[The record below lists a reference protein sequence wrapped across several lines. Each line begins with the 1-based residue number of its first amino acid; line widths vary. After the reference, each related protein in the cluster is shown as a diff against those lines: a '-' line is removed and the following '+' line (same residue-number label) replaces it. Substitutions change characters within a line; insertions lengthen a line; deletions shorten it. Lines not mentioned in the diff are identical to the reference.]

1 MLKNSPE
8 ATHLLS
14 EDKWMQRINYKRD
27 KQRIK
32 TKDKKEER
40 MATGG
45 VFDKYTTENIIKLQT
60 KGLITEFVGIISA
73 GKEANVY
80 FARGVDEIPLAVKI
94 YKIDPQNTKWMKN
107 YIIGDP
113 RFKKIGSSTHKI
125 IYTWSKKEYKNL
137 RQLKRHNIRV
147 PEPFYCVDNVLV
159 MEYIGDTNG
168 TPAPRL
174 KDVEEFSHPDLL
186 LKKILAYI
194 RTMYLDA
201 HLVHGDLSE
210 YNILLWQ
217 DEIIIIDVSQG
228 VSTYHINA
236 PVYLKRDLINVLKFF
251 SQYLP
256 SSEMED
262 VDTVFGAIMR
272 DFHTQ

>member
-1 MLKNSPE
+1 MV
-8 ATHLLS
+8 
-14 EDKWMQRINYKRD
+14 EDKLVDRLDQKKD

-32 TKDKKEER
+32 KKRKKEER

-45 VFDKYTTENIIKLQT
+45 VFDKYTTENINKL
-60 KGLITEFVGIISA
+60 KVRGIITEFVGIISA

-80 FARGVDEIPLAVKI
+80 FAIGENDQPIAVKI

-125 IYTWSKKEYKNL
+125 IYTWSKKEFKNL
-137 RQLKRHNIRV
+137 KQLSRHGIPV
-147 PEPFYCVDNVLV
+147 PKPILCVDNVLL
-159 MEYIGDTNG
+159 MEYIGAFNG

-174 KDVEEFSHPDLL
+174 KDVEDLSNPFEIY
-186 LKKILAYI
+186 KKIIQYI
-194 RTMYLDA
+194 EEMYLNA

-210 YNILLWQ
+210 YNILMWNGLPT
-217 DEIIIIDVSQG
+217 IIDVSQA

-236 PVYLKRDLINVLKFF
+236 PVFLKRDIINIHNFF
-251 SQYLP
+251 SDYINKDDMDSVEITYRKILQKYH
-256 SSEMED
+256 S
-262 VDTVFGAIMR
+262 
-272 DFHTQ
+272 Q